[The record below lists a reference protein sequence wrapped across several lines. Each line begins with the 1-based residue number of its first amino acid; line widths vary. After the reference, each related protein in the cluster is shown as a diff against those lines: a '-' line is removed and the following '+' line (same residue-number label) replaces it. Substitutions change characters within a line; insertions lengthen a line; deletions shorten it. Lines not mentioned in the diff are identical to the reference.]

1 MELQGKKALIIG
13 ASRGIGEAIA
23 LAFVKEGAEVVIAGR
38 AMETLNAVKEK
49 ILQYGG
55 KLHCLELDIKDVSK
69 AEDKI

>member
-23 LAFVKEGAEVVIAGR
+23 EAFVREGADIVIVGR
-38 AMETLNAVKEK
+38 TMKTLNAAKEK

-55 KLHCLELDIKDVSK
+55 KVHGIRVDADP
-69 AEDKI
+69 